1 MTANEKIL
9 KLKEV
14 SEIVALSRS
23 SIYELVQK
31 GDFPKPIKMSLRSSG
46 WLLSEVEKW
55 IELRASSRVS

>member
-31 GDFPKPIKMSLRSSG
+31 GDFPRPIKMSLRSSG
-46 WLLSEVEKW
+46 WLRSEIETW
-55 IELRASSRVS
+55 IASRASSRVS